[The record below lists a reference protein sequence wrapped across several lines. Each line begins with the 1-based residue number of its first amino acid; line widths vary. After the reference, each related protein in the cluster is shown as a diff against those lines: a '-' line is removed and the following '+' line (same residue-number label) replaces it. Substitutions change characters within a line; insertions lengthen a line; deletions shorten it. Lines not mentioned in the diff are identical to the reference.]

1 MPSCDGSNCGACSAC
16 RTEYRTEYVHLDKKE
31 KEAYEERIK
40 KLEEEL
46 KIQKGVN
53 QELID
58 KILNKKQFGLEQ
70 DYGYKYFFKR
80 QNKSNNQ

>member
-16 RTEYRTEYVHLDKKE
+16 HTEYRTEYVHLDKKE

-58 KILNKKQFGLEQ
+58 KILKTK
-70 DYGYKYFFKR
+70 
-80 QNKSNNQ
+80 

>member
-16 RTEYRTEYVHLDKKE
+16 RTEYRTKYIHLDEEERK
-31 KEAYEERIK
+31 AYEERIK

-46 KIQKGVN
+46 KIQNGIK

-58 KILNKKQFGLEQ
+58 KILKCK
-70 DYGYKYFFKR
+70 
-80 QNKSNNQ
+80 

>member
-1 MPSCDGSNCGACSAC
+1 MPSCDGSNCGACGAC
-16 RTEYRTEYVHLDKKE
+16 GACSTEYRIEDVHLDKKE

-46 KIQKGVN
+46 KNQKGVN

-58 KILNKKQFGLEQ
+58 KIL
-70 DYGYKYFFKR
+70 
-80 QNKSNNQ
+80 KSK

>member
-16 RTEYRTEYVHLDKKE
+16 CRTEYRTEYVYLDKKE

-53 QELID
+53 QVLID
-58 KILNKKQFGLEQ
+58 KILKAK
-70 DYGYKYFFKR
+70 
-80 QNKSNNQ
+80 